1 MSATRPEYVF
11 ARDYLDN
18 NRINLQHY
26 LWVELFGYLLHPD
39 IPLTQPDLKI
49 ADIATG
55 TGILLTDLS
64 RRLPPSVQLDAFD
77 ISFEAMPPRELLPS
91 NINLH
96 QWDIKTDIPQ
106 EFEGIY
112 DVVHVRQLTFVLMD
126 HEIEAALKNVFKLLK
141 PGGYLQWA
149 DVDVHSMRI
158 EKTKQ
163 DSSTT
168 ALEKIVGIT
177 RAADPRL
184 VAHWIPELPTLF
196 QKTGFTAI
204 QADTRDAPGYM
215 GYTLHECV
223 LMVYGMIVQNTRVDD
238 VARRLREAFPDA
250 LKETHEGA
258 YHAWTR
264 WTVVGRKPE

>member
-1 MSATRPEYVF
+1 
-11 ARDYLDN
+11 
-18 NRINLQHY
+18 
-26 LWVELFGYLLHPD
+26 
-39 IPLTQPDLKI
+39 
-49 ADIATG
+49 
-55 TGILLTDLS
+55 
-64 RRLPPSVQLDAFD
+64 
-77 ISFEAMPPRELLPS
+77 
-91 NINLH
+91 
-96 QWDIKTDIPQ
+96 
-106 EFEGIY
+106 
-112 DVVHVRQLTFVLMD
+112 
-126 HEIEAALKNVFKLLK
+126 
-141 PGGYLQWA
+141 
-149 DVDVHSMRI
+149 MRI
-158 EKTKQ
+158 EKIKQ